1 MREKRET
8 EADAKRGGRM
18 MLEVCVED
26 LHGIDAALAGGAD
39 RIELCAALAVGG
51 LTPPASLVRAAK
63 EACGVAGREPVLD
76 GNGSAESAPA
86 RALPVHILA
95 RPREGG
101 FVYTPR
107 EQALIADDITTAAE
121 SGLAGVVI
129 GALDRDHQL
138 DASVL
143 AEWIAH
149 ARALGA
155 ARGHKLSLTLHRAF
169 DLCRDLPDALETA
182 VSLGFDRILTS
193 GGVPKAIDGVEMLGV
208 LHRQAA
214 GRIVILAGSG
224 VSPDTLPAIL
234 GSGVREV
241 HASCRAPDITTADPT
256 ELRFGFS
263 SPGNL
268 VTDRTMVERV
278 ATMIAAH
285 PALE

>member
-1 MREKRET
+1 MREKRVT

-18 MLEVCVED
+18 ILEVCVED

-51 LTPPASLVRAAK
+51 LTPPASLVRAAA
-63 EACGVAGREPVLD
+63 EACGVVGAEPVS
-76 GNGSAESAPA
+76 GGRSAENAAP

-121 SGLAGVVI
+121 SCLAGVVI
-129 GALDRDHQL
+129 GALDRDHRL